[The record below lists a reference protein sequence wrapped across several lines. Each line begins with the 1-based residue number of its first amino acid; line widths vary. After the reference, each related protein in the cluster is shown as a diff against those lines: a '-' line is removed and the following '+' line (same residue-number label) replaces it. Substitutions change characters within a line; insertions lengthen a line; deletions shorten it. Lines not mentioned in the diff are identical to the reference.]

1 MRPLKT
7 FSRIFINPVL
17 SDCPDDQGKLLAYPT
32 PTSTMKTPNN
42 ASGWDK
48 FSDYLGKNSISIS
61 KNAVIRTRPV
71 SSICMYLRKFYKTTG
86 IIIHLQCQRKR
97 AADPQNKRKRSS

>member
-7 FSRIFINPVL
+7 FSRISINPVL

-32 PTSTMKTPNN
+32 PTSTMKTPYN

-71 SSICMYLRKFYKTTG
+71 SSNVFEEI
-86 IIIHLQCQRKR
+86 LQNYWHYNTFTVPKEKSC
-97 AADPQNKRKRSS
+97 RSSE